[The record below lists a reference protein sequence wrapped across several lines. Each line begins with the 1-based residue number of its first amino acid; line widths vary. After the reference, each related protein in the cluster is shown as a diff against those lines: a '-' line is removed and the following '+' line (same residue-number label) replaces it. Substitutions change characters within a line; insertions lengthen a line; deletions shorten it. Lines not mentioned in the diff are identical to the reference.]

1 METIGLACL
10 YGLTAMDDL
19 KTKQVRVLEI
29 IVFGILGIIINIIYK
44 PHTLISVLGG
54 VGIGL
59 LTILFSYISKEK
71 IGMGDAYIITVTGLY
86 LGFIDTGIS
95 TSSYVVIA
103 AHSLAS
109 TNISVRISDM
119 NNGGNYRA
127 QLIQCAGNG
136 GNGDVKKSGDHPNIF
151 LWCIR
156 R

>member
-86 LGFIDTGIS
+86 LGFIDTAILLWIS
-95 TSSYVVIA
+95 SLLAAITGLVLIRKYDNTKMEIPFVPFLLIAYVIMYLI
-103 AHSLAS
+103 HIL
-109 TNISVRISDM
+109 
-119 NNGGNYRA
+119 GGFV
-127 QLIQCAGNG
+127 L
-136 GNGDVKKSGDHPNIF
+136 
-151 LWCIR
+151 
-156 R
+156 

>member
-10 YGLTAMDDL
+10 YGWTAMDDL

-86 LGFIDTGIS
+86 LGFIDTAILLWIS
-95 TSSYVVIA
+95 SLLAAITGLVLIRKYDNTKMEIPFVPFLLIA
-103 AHSLAS
+103 Y
-109 TNISVRISDM
+109 IIM
-119 NNGGNYRA
+119 Y
-127 QLIQCAGNG
+127 LIHILGEF
-136 GNGDVKKSGDHPNIF
+136 V
-151 LWCIR
+151 L
-156 R
+156 

>member
-86 LGFIDTGIS
+86 LGFIDTAVLLWIS
-95 TSSYVVIA
+95 SLLAAITGLVLIRKYDNAKMEIPFVPFLLIA
-103 AHSLAS
+103 Y
-109 TNISVRISDM
+109 IIM
-119 NNGGNYRA
+119 Y
-127 QLIQCAGNG
+127 LIHILGEF
-136 GNGDVKKSGDHPNIF
+136 V
-151 LWCIR
+151 L
-156 R
+156 

>member
-86 LGFIDTGIS
+86 LGFIDTAILLWIS
-95 TSSYVVIA
+95 SLLAAITGLVLIRKYDNTKMEIPFVPFLLIAYVI
-103 AHSLAS
+103 
-109 TNISVRISDM
+109 M
-119 NNGGNYRA
+119 Y
-127 QLIQCAGNG
+127 LIHILGEF
-136 GNGDVKKSGDHPNIF
+136 V
-151 LWCIR
+151 L
-156 R
+156 